1 MLTTGDQ
8 LTTDSVNAMSR
19 RTTLFYRCPHA
30 KVNISLNTTT
40 DFNKLCRRHNMP
52 PLPPPTSSDLNT
64 DSHQELSRGRSWR
77 MSVIILQRHHTPP
90 RTKFEVIGLLVPKM
104 WVIFGH
110 GVNGPGDDL
119 LTSKGS

>member
-40 DFNKLCRRHNMP
+40 DFNELCRRHNMP
-52 PLPPPTSSDLNT
+52 PLPPPTSSDLN
-64 DSHQELSRGRSWR
+64 SHQELSRGRSWR
-77 MSVIILQRHHTPP
+77 GDMSHHTPP
-90 RTKFEVIGLLVPKM
+90 HTKFEVIGLLVPKIR
-104 WVIFGH
+104 VIFGH
-110 GVNGPGDDL
+110 GVNGPGDLDL
-119 LTSKGS
+119 